1 MRKELETLIKEKE
14 NLLNK
19 IQNIETSIRKI
30 LDIDSIKKIEFLD
43 GYGYVGID
51 ITPKSAWTDVLHLII
66 YKNGDLKFDTSS
78 GGWDNPENTLFEI
91 NDITNILVKNFKT
104 IKRYLFKLFDL
115 YRSLNELLY
124 KISEVEE
131 EVKKQE
137 TLKDYKKVDFAEL
150 KKALKEKGNVKVYAY
165 FNKLEKIEIEY
176 NKNFGYY
183 INNRKVRLKDI
194 QNMELYIH
202 KDEVLCV
209 S

>member
-66 YKNGDLKFDTSS
+66 YKNGDLRFDTSS

-91 NDITNILVKNFKT
+91 NDITNILVKNFET
-104 IKRYLFKLFDL
+104 IKKYLFELFNL

-137 TLKDYKKVDFAEL
+137 TLKDYKKVDFQNL

-176 NKNFGYY
+176 DKNFGYY
-183 INNRKVRLKDI
+183 IDIRKATLKDI

>member
-137 TLKDYKKVDFAEL
+137 TLKDYKKVDFQSL

>member
-66 YKNGDLKFDTSS
+66 YKNGDLRFDTSS

-91 NDITNILVKNFKT
+91 NDITNILVKNFET
-104 IKRYLFKLFDL
+104 IKKYLFELFNL

-137 TLKDYKKVDFAEL
+137 TLKDYKKVDFQNL